1 MRIGFSL
8 LMCCTVLLSSGLLSC
23 GSEAGPSQITTAL
36 LIPQTL
42 AEELAT
48 IEIYLFETERSEPA
62 AESLLNNENLYRDY
76 KHYKMVKYPY
86 PGTSAAVMDGIPDR
100 GNVWRFYAR
109 GLKESGILIGHGA
122 TPGLYDI
129 NPDSDTPLQVDLT
142 LIPIN

>member
-42 AEELAT
+42 AEDLAT
-48 IEIYLFETERSEPA
+48 IEIYLFETKLSEPA
-62 AESLLNNENLYRDY
+62 ADSLLNNESLYKDY
-76 KHYKMVKYPY
+76 KHHKMESYPY
-86 PGTSAAVMDGIPDR
+86 PGTGEVVMYGIPDR

-109 GLKESGILIGHGA
+109 GLNTNGILIGHGA

-142 LIPIN
+142 LSPIN